1 MERWPSILRKNITGV
16 VFTCIFCRG
25 VILLEKEKIVIN
37 SIVAGR
43 ILLAAAIRLAEKR
56 RVKALEEKK
65 AE

>member
-1 MERWPSILRKNITGV
+1 M
-16 VFTCIFCRG
+16 
-25 VILLEKEKIVIN
+25 LEKEKIVIN

-56 RVKALEEKK
+56 KAKALEQQK